1 MGHFFEERAADV
13 FARLVAVDVLLTE
26 LYVLERGAA
35 QTVQGVGEEELA
47 LLRDSQNRLLTS
59 SVFQTYILDL
69 QNSFFW

>member
-13 FARLVAVDVLLTE
+13 FARLVAVHVLLTE

-47 LLRDSQNRLLTS
+47 LLRCVSNVHSGSPDFFFLVTNKLL
-59 SVFQTYILDL
+59 
-69 QNSFFW
+69 